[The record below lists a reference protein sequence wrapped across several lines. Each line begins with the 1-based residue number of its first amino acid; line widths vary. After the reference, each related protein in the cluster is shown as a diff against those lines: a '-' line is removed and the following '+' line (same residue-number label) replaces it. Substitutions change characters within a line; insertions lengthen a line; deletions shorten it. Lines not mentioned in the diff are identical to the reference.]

1 VKVLYLYEEV
11 MGYTIATLREL
22 AKRGAEI
29 NVVHWDHKKLTPFRF
44 HDIGGVKFHSRSTL
58 SVRDVI
64 RLAETLSPDIT
75 VVSGWTDRAYLLT
88 ALNLRRKSKRVVLA
102 LDGPWR
108 GTIKQRLAAVLG
120 ALGVF
125 RFLYSHAWVAGVY
138 QYQYAVNL
146 GLRRDEIVF
155 DLYSADLT
163 LFHNARTDSSIAAS
177 AKFPR
182 TFLFVGR
189 LEKIKGLETLSEAW
203 RLLGNHRGDWTLRV
217 IGNGSLQGMFDGVEG
232 VVTNG
237 FLQPEYLAQEVA
249 GAGCFV
255 LPSSLEPWG
264 VVVHEFVASGLP
276 LILSSEVGSANVF
289 LIPGEN
295 GFVFNSGDAQDLAD
309 CMRAIIDS
317 PECRLREM
325 GAASHRL
332 SFRVTPASSAANLLS
347 VASRLR
353 S

>member
-1 VKVLYLYEEV
+1 VRVLYLYEEV
-11 MGYTIATLREL
+11 MGYTLATLREL

-44 HDIGGVKFHSRSTL
+44 HDIDGVTFYSRSTL
-58 SVRDVI
+58 SVRDI
-64 RLAETLSPDIT
+64 IDLAQALSPDIT
-75 VVSGWTDRAYLLT
+75 VVSGWNDRGYLLA
-88 ALNLRRKSKRVVLA
+88 ALSLRRKSKRVVLA

-120 ALGVF
+120 RLGVF
-125 RFLYSHAWVAGVY
+125 RLVYSHAWVAGVY
-138 QYQYAVNL
+138 QYHYAVNL

-163 LFHNARTDSSIAAS
+163 LFHNARKNLNVAAS
-177 AKFPR
+177 AEYPR

-189 LEKIKGLETLSEAW
+189 LEKVKGLETLSAAW
-203 RLLGNHRGDWTLRV
+203 RLLGKHRRDWTLRV
-217 IGNGSLQGMFDGVEG
+217 IGHGSLQGMFEGIEG
-232 VVTNG
+232 VVTSG
-237 FLQPEYLAQEVA
+237 FLQPEHLAREVA

-255 LPSSLEPWG
+255 LPSNLEPWG

-276 LILSSEVGSANVF
+276 LILSSEVGSASVF
-289 LIPGEN
+289 LVPGEN
-295 GFVFNSGDAQDLAD
+295 GFVFDSGDARSLAE

-317 PECRLREM
+317 PECRLRAM

-347 VASRLR
+347 VASRFR